1 MADSNLEQIVSNLQ
15 LEIDRI
21 LKDGQLLRQDYLRLV
36 TIFLSD
42 HLVSE
47 EERSQLNRVFDSI
60 QVGKIVIVD

>member
-1 MADSNLEQIVSNLQ
+1 MADSNLKQITANLH

-47 EERSQLNRVFDSI
+47 EERSQLNRIFDSI